1 MIRKNRDTKFII
13 YQVLY
18 IFVITVLALKGANL
32 DLSRVVKKDTVVSKA
47 VRDSLVALIDTL
59 YKKGVNFNIK
69 IDENATIENAE
80 LKQQLTS
87 INQRVSV
94 LTKEIREAP
103 PVVTPTLKVETVTK
117 AEEQTKILQSP
128 LAISQSFI
136 QNTWNKARNTG
147 NVPTYIY
154 DPRNMSAPIST
165 IPPGQEKQFD
175 LTDQKEIVIKFGSQ
189 EQRVVVNP
197 RRATEIKITRATTKM
212 EASDIYVQDLQRVTG
227 FTVTIIDERP
237 DQIKTSYMGPINVS
251 GPNKDSKGNIVYQ
264 VSLNIANSEQR
275 FYEWAERNRGLR
287 NSDGKYK
294 ANFFFTA
301 VDQRTRNKVQVGDSF
316 YFTDFSK

>member
-32 DLSRVVKKDTVVSKA
+32 DLSRVVKKDTVVSKS

-69 IDENATIENAE
+69 VDENAAVENVE
-80 LKQQLTS
+80 LKEKLAHM
-87 INQRVSV
+87 NERVAD

-103 PVVTPTLKVETVTK
+103 PDIVTPQPIKEESK
-117 AEEQTKILQSP
+117 EQTKILQSP
-128 LAISQSFI
+128 LAISQTFI
-136 QNTWNKARNTG
+136 QNTWNKAKNTG

-154 DPRNMSAPIST
+154 DSRNMSTPITVVS
-165 IPPGQEKQFD
+165 PGQEKVFD
-175 LTDQKEIVIKFGSQ
+175 LTDQKEIIVKFGSQ
-189 EQRVVVNP
+189 EQRVPVNP
-197 RRATEIKITRATTKM
+197 RRPTEIKITRATTKM
-212 EASDIYVQDLQRVTG
+212 DASDIYVTELQRITG

-237 DQIKTSYMGPINVS
+237 DQLKVSYSGPISVN
-251 GPNKDSKGNIVYQ
+251 GPTKDAKGNMVYQ
-264 VSLNIANSEQR
+264 VTLNIASSEQK
-275 FYEWAERNRGLR
+275 FNDWTDRNRDLKT
-287 NSDGKYK
+287 NDGKYK

-301 VDQRTRNKVQVGDSF
+301 VDQRTKNKVQVGDAF
-316 YFTDFSK
+316 YFTDYSK